1 MSIRKP
7 VIRKPKVPKIKKP
20 LISKRKRIVKKS
32 PSLSLGRVKTKI
44 TPKKP
49 VLHKKTTT
57 KTALGTCYVEKNCKG
72 VIARKVTKAQC
83 KSQGGKSWKKSGG
96 TCEKL

>member
-32 PSLSLGRVKTKI
+32 PSLSLGRVKTTI
-44 TPKKP
+44 TTKKL
-49 VLHKKTTT
+49 VLRKKSTT
-57 KTALGTCYVEKNCKG
+57 KTPMGTCYLEKNCKG
-72 VIARKVTKAQC
+72 VLARKVTKTQC
-83 KSQGGKSWKKSGG
+83 KNQGGKSWKKTGG
-96 TCEKL
+96 LCEKL

>member
-32 PSLSLGRVKTKI
+32 PSLALGRIKSTINPTK
-44 TPKKP
+44 PLKS
-49 VLHKKTTT
+49 KKTT
-57 KTALGTCYVEKNCKG
+57 KTPLGTCYLEKDCKG
-72 VIARKVTKAQC
+72 VLSRKVTKTQC
-83 KSQGGKSWKKSGG
+83 RSKGGKSWKKVGG
-96 TCEKL
+96 LCEKL

>member
-20 LISKRKRIVKKS
+20 LISKRKRIVKKT
-32 PSLSLGRVKTKI
+32 PSLSLGRVKSTN
-44 TPKKP
+44 TSKKS

-57 KTALGTCYVEKNCKG
+57 KTPLGTCYLENCCKG
-72 VIARKVTKAQC
+72 VLARKVTKSQC
-83 KSQGGKSWKKSGG
+83 KRQGGKSWKKAGG
-96 TCEKL
+96 KCEKL